1 MSTEVIGNLNNKIC
15 YLQWQ
20 FGPKDSDKVSLETF
34 WVLFYICEI
43 YWAFCGVWYTRVHG
57 TDILDW
63 TNRRLGVPV
72 TSEASEICFWTL
84 RSTTERGVTG
94 TLTILGRKGS
104 HWNFEDSPTL
114 ESSEYRYSS
123 LSLSRER
130 VALEQSVFHGRMKH
144 VSEMLF
150 AWTKI
155 AIGIETKK
163 CYLTLTG
170 LFS

>member
-72 TSEASEICFWTL
+72 TSEASEICFWTF
-84 RSTTERGVTG
+84 TEYHGA
-94 TLTILGRKGS
+94 GS
-104 HWNFEDSPTL
+104 HWNFDDSRSERESL
-114 ESSEYRYSS
+114 ELWRFTYTRILRVPVQ

>member
-1 MSTEVIGNLNNKIC
+1 M
-15 YLQWQ
+15 
-20 FGPKDSDKVSLETF
+20 
-34 WVLFYICEI
+34 
-43 YWAFCGVWYTRVHG
+43 
-57 TDILDW
+57 
-63 TNRRLGVPV
+63 LGVPF
-72 TSEASEICFWTL
+72 TTEASEICFWTL

-150 AWTKI
+150 A
-155 AIGIETKK
+155 
-163 CYLTLTG
+163 
-170 LFS
+170 